1 MRRAV
6 GIFFFLGLIL
16 LGVLSLWVDDEMSV
30 FRRKGG
36 SYYYLDLPTAG
47 GLQNGSAVW
56 LAGIQAGRITQI
68 ELREQDVRVHFVLR
82 KPYRLREDSVASLPA
97 TSLLASGRTLSLTLG
112 TAESPFLPLKGE
124 KHGVEVKKVRPI
136 ASLDS
141 LVQKADTVF
150 ESLQAAGP
158 AIKEAAESV
167 RNIAKKIEKGEGTL
181 GKFINDPKL
190 YDDLVAAVKKLDE
203 GLASFKRISAKMDK
217 GQGTLG
223 KLLNDPKL
231 YDELTGAVDKLN
243 KGMDSF
249 KNIAAKVEKGE
260 GTLGKLVN
268 DDALYKDLRD
278 ASKGIAELTE
288 KLNSGKGTAG
298 KLINDPALY
307 DELKSAAGS
316 LAAVMR
322 KIDEGQGTL
331 GKLVND
337 ETLYAEATRFLKEA
351 REAVEDAREQAPITA
366 FSSVIFAAFQ

>member
-16 LGVLSLWVDDEMSV
+16 LGGLSLWVDDEMTV
-30 FRRKGG
+30 FRKGG
-36 SYYYLDLPTAG
+36 SYYYVDLPTAG
-47 GLQNGSAVW
+47 GLQEGASVW
-56 LAGIQAGRITQI
+56 LAGLHAGRIARIDLQKK
-68 ELREQDVRVHFVLR
+68 DVRVHFTLQ
-82 KPYRLREDSVASLPA
+82 KGFRLREDSVASLPA
-97 TSLLASGRTLSLTLG
+97 TSLLSSGRKLSLTLG
-112 TAESPFLPLKGE
+112 TPDSPFLPLKNDILGT
-124 KHGVEVKKVRPI
+124 KVETVLPI
-136 ASLDS
+136 ASLDG
-141 LVQKADTVF
+141 LVQKAEGLF

-158 AIKEAAESV
+158 AIKAAAESV
-167 RNIAKKIEKGEGTL
+167 RNIAKKIEDGEGTL

-190 YDDLVAAVKKLDE
+190 YQDLVAAVKKMDE
-203 GLASFKRISAKMDK
+203 GLASFKSIAAKMDK

-249 KNIAAKVEKGE
+249 KSIAAKVDKGQ

-268 DDALYKDLRD
+268 DEALYNDLRA
-278 ASKGIAELTE
+278 ASKGIAELTR

-316 LAAVMR
+316 MAAVMR